1 MDSSSSPPDIK
12 TTATSNYGPT
22 EAGRKMGFVENAMRG
37 VRSLSHTLKRHE
49 NYVIHLVLVGAFV
62 SLSMRSLDRQHQI
75 DALEAERVSLEQENK
90 GLKKRIWNLKQGM
103 LEEAAKQDDRNV
115 IVRLKALFGDSIV
128 QESKPDSTG
137 PKPKFVV

>member
-12 TTATSNYGPT
+12 TTATSNNGPT
-22 EAGRKMGFVENAMRG
+22 EASRKMGFVENAMRG

-103 LEEAAKQDDRNV
+103 LDEAAKQDDRNL
-115 IVRLKALFGDSIV
+115 IVRLKELFGDSIV
-128 QESKPDSTG
+128 QESKADSTG

>member
-22 EAGRKMGFVENAMRG
+22 EAGRKMGFVENVMRG

-103 LEEAAKQDDRNV
+103 LEEAAKQDDRNL

>member
-12 TTATSNYGPT
+12 TTATSNNGPT

-75 DALEAERVSLEQENK
+75 DALEEERVSLEQENK

-103 LEEAAKQDDRNV
+103 LEEAAKQDDRNL
-115 IVRLKALFGDSIV
+115 IFRLKALFGDSIV

>member
-1 MDSSSSPPDIK
+1 
-12 TTATSNYGPT
+12 
-22 EAGRKMGFVENAMRG
+22 MGFVENAMRG

-49 NYVIHLVLVGAFV
+49 NYAIHLVLVGAFV

-103 LEEAAKQDDRNV
+103 LDEAAKQDDRNL

-128 QESKPDSTG
+128 QENKPDSTG

>member
-1 MDSSSSPPDIK
+1 
-12 TTATSNYGPT
+12 
-22 EAGRKMGFVENAMRG
+22 
-37 VRSLSHTLKRHE
+37 
-49 NYVIHLVLVGAFV
+49 
-62 SLSMRSLDRQHQI
+62 MRSLDRQHQI
-75 DALEAERVSLEQENK
+75 DALEEERVSLEQENK

-103 LEEAAKQDDRNV
+103 LEEAAKQDDRNL

>member
-1 MDSSSSPPDIK
+1 MDSTSSPPDIK
-12 TTATSNYGPT
+12 TTATSNNGPT

-103 LEEAAKQDDRNV
+103 LEEAAKQDDRNL

>member
-12 TTATSNYGPT
+12 TNGPA
-22 EAGRKMGFVENAMRG
+22 EANKKTGFVENAMWG
-37 VRSLSHTLKRHE
+37 VRSLSNTLKRHE

-62 SLSMRSLDRQHQI
+62 SLTMRSLDRQHQI
-75 DALEAERVSLEQENK
+75 DALEDERVSLEKENK

-103 LEEAAKQDDRNV
+103 LEEAAKQNDRNL
-115 IVRLKALFGDSIV
+115 ILRIKALFGDSIV
-128 QESKPDSTG
+128 QENKPDSTG

>member
-12 TTATSNYGPT
+12 TTATSNNGPT
-22 EAGRKMGFVENAMRG
+22 EASRKMGFVENAMRG

-103 LEEAAKQDDRNV
+103 LDEAAKQDDRNL

-128 QESKPDSTG
+128 QESEADSTG

>member
-12 TTATSNYGPT
+12 TTATSNNGPT
-22 EAGRKMGFVENAMRG
+22 EASRKMGFVENAMRG

-103 LEEAAKQDDRNV
+103 LDEAAKQADRNL

-128 QESKPDSTG
+128 QESEADSTG

>member
-103 LEEAAKQDDRNV
+103 LEEAAKQDDRNL
-115 IVRLKALFGDSIV
+115 IVRIKALFGDSIV
-128 QESKPDSTG
+128 EESKPDSTG

>member
-12 TTATSNYGPT
+12 TNGPA
-22 EAGRKMGFVENAMRG
+22 EANKKTGFVENAMRG
-37 VRSLSHTLKRHE
+37 VRSLSNTLKRHE

-62 SLSMRSLDRQHQI
+62 SLTMRSLDRQHQI
-75 DALEAERVSLEQENK
+75 DALEDERVSLEKENK

-103 LEEAAKQDDRNV
+103 LEEAAKQDDRNLSLR
-115 IVRLKALFGDSIV
+115 IKALFGDSIV
-128 QESKPDSTG
+128 QENKSDSTG

>member
-12 TTATSNYGPT
+12 TTPNPNSGPT
-22 EAGRKMGFVENAMRG
+22 EPNKKMSFAENATRG
-37 VRSLSHTLKRHE
+37 VRSLGNILKRHE

-75 DALEAERVSLEQENK
+75 ENLEAERVSLEKENK

-103 LEEAAKQDDRNV
+103 LEEASKQDDRNL
-115 IVRLKALFGDSIV
+115 ILRLKALFGDSIV
-128 QESKPDSTG
+128 QENMPDSTG

>member
-1 MDSSSSPPDIK
+1 MGSSSSPTDIK
-12 TTATSNYGPT
+12 TTPTSNNGPT
-22 EAGRKMGFVENAMRG
+22 EANKKMGVVENAMRG
-37 VRSLSHTLKRHE
+37 VRSLSNTLKRHE

-75 DALEAERVSLEQENK
+75 EALEAERVSLEQENK

-103 LEEAAKQDDRNV
+103 LEEAAKQDDRNL
-115 IVRLKALFGDSIV
+115 ILRLKALFGDSIV
-128 QESKPDSTG
+128 QENKLDSSG

>member
-12 TTATSNYGPT
+12 TTPASNNVPT
-22 EAGRKMGFVENAMRG
+22 EANRKMGFVENAMRG
-37 VRSLSHTLKRHE
+37 VRSLSNTLKRHE

-103 LEEAAKQDDRNV
+103 LEEAAKQDDRNL

-128 QESKPDSTG
+128 QENKPDSTG

>member
-1 MDSSSSPPDIK
+1 
-12 TTATSNYGPT
+12 
-22 EAGRKMGFVENAMRG
+22 MGFVENAMRR
-37 VRSLSHTLKRHE
+37 VRSLSHTLKRHD

-103 LEEAAKQDDRNV
+103 LDEAAKQDDRNL

-128 QESKPDSTG
+128 QESEADSTG

>member
-75 DALEAERVSLEQENK
+75 DALEEERVSLEQENK

-103 LEEAAKQDDRNV
+103 LEEAAKQDDRNL

>member
-12 TTATSNYGPT
+12 TTATSNYGPN

-103 LEEAAKQDDRNV
+103 LEEAAKQDDRNL